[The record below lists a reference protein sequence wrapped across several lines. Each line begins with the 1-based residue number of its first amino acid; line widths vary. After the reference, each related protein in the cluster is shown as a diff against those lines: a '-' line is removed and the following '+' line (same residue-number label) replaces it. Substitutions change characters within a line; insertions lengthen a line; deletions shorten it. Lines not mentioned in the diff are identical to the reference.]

1 MGRRRCSGRLL
12 LIINTSVRKSFK
24 VKMKLIYLKDID
36 KSILYQ
42 GFTIRTALLNQF
54 IDFFGKLA
62 IGETR
67 RISIMWDNQL
77 FTDIDVINQNFNRVR
92 YPNHPEMY
100 QVRYSPNHPFAKA
113 LRLAFPELTQYL
125 EQQLALKKELT
136 QQGVKTHNIR
146 IPNELRSSIVFYAT
160 ANKDIWEAVSI
171 PAHEINQA
179 KQELAVVIRQKLFNI
194 ESPIEDCHRTQY
206 KVSCSQYDIPIKFV
220 GLLSTVRPSLCL

>member
-67 RISIMWDNQL
+67 KISIMWDNQL
-77 FTDIDVINQNFNRVR
+77 FTDIDVINQNFNRER

-113 LRLAFPELTQYL
+113 M
-125 EQQLALKKELT
+125 
-136 QQGVKTHNIR
+136 
-146 IPNELRSSIVFYAT
+146 
-160 ANKDIWEAVSI
+160 
-171 PAHEINQA
+171 
-179 KQELAVVIRQKLFNI
+179 RQKKNLLNKGARHTTFEFQTNY
-194 ESPIEDCHRTQY
+194 D
-206 KVSCSQYDIPIKFV
+206 VLSCSMRLRIKTS
-220 GLLSTVRPSLCL
+220 GRQSRSPLRK